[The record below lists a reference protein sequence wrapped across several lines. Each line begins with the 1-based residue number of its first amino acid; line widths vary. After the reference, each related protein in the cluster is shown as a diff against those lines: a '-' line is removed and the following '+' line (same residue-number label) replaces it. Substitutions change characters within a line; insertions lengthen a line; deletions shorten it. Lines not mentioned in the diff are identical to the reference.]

1 VTVVRRAHP
10 ADARGIAEVKVE
22 SWRAA
27 YVGVMPQ
34 SVLDAM
40 DVDVHEQL
48 WRTFVARDTL
58 AVFVAERDDRIIGF
72 ANVGPCRDEP
82 GIGELYAIY
91 VRPDAW
97 GTGAGLALM
106 KTAAEWLGE
115 RWPEAVLW
123 VAEENPRAR
132 RFYERCGWTVDGGR
146 KVDEVEPGA
155 RVAEIRYRLS
165 FLSPG

>member
-106 KTAAEWLGE
+106 KTAAEWLRE

>member
-34 SVLDAM
+34 SVLEAM

-97 GTGAGLALM
+97 GTGAGRAMM